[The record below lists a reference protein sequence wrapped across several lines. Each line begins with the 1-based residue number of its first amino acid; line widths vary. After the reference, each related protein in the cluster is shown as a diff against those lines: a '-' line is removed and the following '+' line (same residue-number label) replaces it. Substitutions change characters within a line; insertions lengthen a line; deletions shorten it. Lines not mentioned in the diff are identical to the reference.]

1 MVESSEKRV
10 TTLQKSINRRQV
22 LGGGWGWR
30 PLPNPFPC
38 LTPPQTMFHTL
49 IHVAQIFILLNQQN
63 RCLHKKSFQKMHR
76 RGKTCFLKTFKINS
90 NQKSQIVD
98 QKSKTLNLEFWQN
111 PKKSFQ
117 KMHPRGKTCFLHHT
131 KSNPKTLSA
140 LRNQKWYTK
149 IWNMK
154 YPRQPQNKPPNM
166 QNAQQ
171 DDDTRRPQ
179 PHTRWRFNE
188 ADHLGSRPTLNYQI
202 EQLMN
207 AFEPLTSQNAQQNHD
222 LRPWTMCSK
231 AVGMTDYRWRNQHA
245 ALSRTAVWR

>member
-1 MVESSEKRV
+1 MLLNRLTSVDEGNFPFCHVTLVCLHSCRYVNKGLCPRPLSYLLQTYEKLRAAKNKNGKWKFFFAQSNFNFERAKMVESSEKRV

-111 PKKSFQ
+111 LKKSFQ
-117 KMHPRGKTCFLHHT
+117 KMHRRGKTCFLHHK
-131 KSNPKTLSA
+131 KSNPKTL
-140 LRNQKWYTK
+140 
-149 IWNMK
+149 
-154 YPRQPQNKPPNM
+154 
-166 QNAQQ
+166 
-171 DDDTRRPQ
+171 
-179 PHTRWRFNE
+179 
-188 ADHLGSRPTLNYQI
+188 
-202 EQLMN
+202 
-207 AFEPLTSQNAQQNHD
+207 
-222 LRPWTMCSK
+222 
-231 AVGMTDYRWRNQHA
+231 
-245 ALSRTAVWR
+245 